1 VFKEN
6 MGRARPRD
14 IVEFGGTKTFTPPLV
29 PSREC
34 ARNCSFIS
42 GEASSIYAAFFAL
55 ALLIPQYRMGLL
67 ISGIAAGTLAG
78 IVRIIQGAH
87 FLSDVLFAG
96 VFMAITVSLLH
107 IAFIGLWRDP
117 RRIWNAVTAALLP
130 YEGERSNEEARM
142 TESPERNPV
151 HQGEFALPA
160 DAIAVVIPAL
170 NEAGNI
176 GNLVRETIGCVPAYA
191 LREIIVVDDGSNDE
205 TPAEVQALLAT
216 VPKLRYL
223 RHAIR
228 AGQSAAVRSGVRAAS
243 APLIATMDGDGQNDP
258 HDIPA
263 LVALLQK
270 SAHANIALVGGVR
283 TARRAESSKRIAS
296 KFANWLRDAIL
307 RDNCPDTGC
316 GIKVFRRDAFVDL
329 PYFSGMHRYL
339 PALFQ
344 AYGHG
349 AVYHP
354 VNDRPR
360 RAGSSK
366 YTNFGRALLG
376 IYDLIGVRWLIK
388 RTALPNASAPIRR
401 ALSDDL
407 PAHTPNEE
415 RLWLQN

>member
-1 VFKEN
+1 MTASPIHDHEN
-6 MGRARPRD
+6 HTRAS
-14 IVEFGGTKTFTPPLV
+14 E
-29 PSREC
+29 
-34 ARNCSFIS
+34 
-42 GEASSIYAAFFAL
+42 
-55 ALLIPQYRMGLL
+55 
-67 ISGIAAGTLAG
+67 GTLP
-78 IVRIIQGAH
+78 
-87 FLSDVLFAG
+87 D
-96 VFMAITVSLLH
+96 
-107 IAFIGLWRDP
+107 
-117 RRIWNAVTAALLP
+117 
-130 YEGERSNEEARM
+130 
-142 TESPERNPV
+142 
-151 HQGEFALPA
+151 

-176 GNLVRETIGCVPAYA
+176 GGLIRETIACIPAHA
-191 LREIIVVDDGSNDE
+191 LREIIVIDDGSDDA
-205 TPAEVQALLAT
+205 TPAEIQALLGT

-223 RHAIR
+223 RHAR
-228 AGQSAAVRSGVRAAS
+228 RVGQSAAVRTGVRAAS

-258 HDIPA
+258 RDIPA
-263 LVALLQK
+263 LVALLHRLAP
-270 SAHANIALVGGVR
+270 SDVALAGGVR

-316 GIKVFRRDAFVDL
+316 GIKVFRRDVFVDL

-360 RAGSSK
+360 RAGVSK
-366 YTNFGRALLG
+366 YTNFGRALIG

-388 RTALPNASAPIRR
+388 RTALPNTAASVRREAPEH
-401 ALSDDL
+401 LTT
-407 PAHTPNEE
+407 HTPNEE

>member
-1 VFKEN
+1 MTQLPKH
-6 MGRARPRD
+6 
-14 IVEFGGTKTFTPPLV
+14 
-29 PSREC
+29 
-34 ARNCSFIS
+34 
-42 GEASSIYAAFFAL
+42 EADF
-55 ALLIPQYRMGLL
+55 P
-67 ISGIAAGTLAG
+67 
-78 IVRIIQGAH
+78 
-87 FLSDVLFAG
+87 
-96 VFMAITVSLLH
+96 
-107 IAFIGLWRDP
+107 
-117 RRIWNAVTAALLP
+117 
-130 YEGERSNEEARM
+130 
-142 TESPERNPV
+142 
-151 HQGEFALPA
+151 LPA

-176 GNLVRETIGCVPAYA
+176 GDLIRETFACVPAYA
-191 LREIIVVDDGSNDE
+191 LREIIVVDDGSDDA
-205 TPAEVQALLAT
+205 TPTEIQALLGT
-216 VPKLRYL
+216 FPKLRYL
-223 RHAIR
+223 RHARR

-263 LVALLQK
+263 LATLLRRSAQSNVAL
-270 SAHANIALVGGVR
+270 AGGVR
-283 TARRAESSKRIAS
+283 TKRRAESSKRIAS

-307 RDNCPDTGC
+307 QDHCPDTGC

-344 AYGHG
+344 AYGHD

-360 RAGSSK
+360 RVGASK
-366 YTNFGRALLG
+366 YTNFGRALIG

-388 RTALPNASAPIRR
+388 RTALPDADAPARR
-401 ALSDDL
+401 TLSDDL